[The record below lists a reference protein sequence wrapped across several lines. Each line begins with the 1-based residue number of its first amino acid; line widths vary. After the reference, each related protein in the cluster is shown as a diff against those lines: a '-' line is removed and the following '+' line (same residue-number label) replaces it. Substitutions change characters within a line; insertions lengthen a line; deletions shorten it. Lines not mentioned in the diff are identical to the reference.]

1 MMPFIFGEKKTLDL
15 KWELWI
21 YVLASFLA
29 GNEAHEPQFVQM
41 RIYFNLPYIEYS
53 GYNAQ
58 MR

>member
-1 MMPFIFGEKKTLDL
+1 MAFHFWWEKTLDL

-29 GNEAHEPQFVQM
+29 GNEAREPQFVQM
-41 RIYFNLPYIEYS
+41 RIYFNLPSIEYS